1 MEKREIIRDILYILA
16 LVAVALL
23 SLATA
28 SCCPCKNV
36 AVSEIV
42 ADSTEHRRREVVRV
56 ILQDTI
62 YMRPLPQSHDRVVTE
77 ADSSYLSNDYCTST
91 AKIDALGK
99 LHHTLDTRD
108 SAMLPTRKEYRDS
121 IIIDTVV
128 VFRRQLQEHV
138 VTKEVRKVT
147 WWDKCLRI
155 VSTALL
161 AVVLWQNR
169 KRLMTLLRLWRI

>member
-1 MEKREIIRDILYILA
+1 MKRETLRDALYIIALA
-16 LVAVALL
+16 LLALIGL
-23 SLATA
+23 SATSCAPSKNIA
-28 SCCPCKNV
+28 SIE
-36 AVSEIV
+36 ATT
-42 ADSTEHRRREVVRV
+42 DSLEHRRRSVVRV
-56 ILQDTI
+56 FLQDTI

-108 SAMLPTRKEYRDS
+108 SAKLPTRTVYRDS

-128 VFRRQLQEHV
+128 VFRRQLQERV

-147 WWDKCLRI
+147 WWDRCLRI

-169 KRLMTLLRLWRI
+169 KRIMTLLRLWRI